1 MFDGEWIIAAWVGRS
16 LVALAFTSAIV
27 AGISYF
33 SGWKDLEEK
42 LLHSRSLSIQC
53 YFTDVHTILCPQI

>member
-33 SGWKDLEEK
+33 SGWKDLGRK
-42 LLHSRSLSIQC
+42 AFYLSLI
-53 YFTDVHTILCPQI
+53 HI